1 VITIFKKNISHLYFL
16 SLAILISG
24 LSTSMFLM
32 SLGSIMLTIVWVLE
46 GNFLEKWNRIK
57 TNRTIQLLILFYF
70 IHVIGLIYTTNFEY
84 GFKDLR
90 VKLPLLLFPIILGTI
105 SIKDKKKQNLLLVFY
120 ILSVLISTFYSFLVY
135 QNIIV
140 IERDFNDSRTISRFI
155 SHIRLSM
162 NICLVILL
170 LFFYFK
176 EFSSK
181 IFILIKL
188 LITVWLLYFLYI
200 LESAT
205 GVMILFSCLLLGCIY
220 YAVNSKTA
228 ILRTISVT
236 LFATILIITGSL
248 IYFVIT
254 NYYQPRDLDI
264 SNLDKRTK
272 SGEVYNHDTTNLQLE
287 NGYYLW
293 LYIAPVE
300 LEEAWN
306 ERSDYFYN
314 ASDKKG
320 QPIKWTVIRYITSKG
335 LRKDREGVYALT
347 KEDISNIENGIATI
361 DANTSSG
368 LGKRIKVI
376 MYEFDSYFRG
386 ITPNGNSV
394 TQRFE
399 YWRIGWNLFKDN
411 MILGVGTGDVND
423 EYRKQYRKD
432 KSELIYKFRN
442 RAHNQFLTILISFGI
457 FGFILFVGS
466 LVFPFFNSSLST
478 NILYLFFFILMI
490 VSFMGEDTLETQAGV
505 TFFAFFN
512 SFFLFQIFTSTKNEV
527 E

>member
-1 VITIFKKNISHLYFL
+1 
-16 SLAILISG
+16 
-24 LSTSMFLM
+24 
-32 SLGSIMLTIVWVLE
+32 
-46 GNFLEKWNRIK
+46 
-57 TNRTIQLLILFYF
+57 
-70 IHVIGLIYTTNFEY
+70 
-84 GFKDLR
+84 
-90 VKLPLLLFPIILGTI
+90 
-105 SIKDKKKQNLLLVFY
+105 
-120 ILSVLISTFYSFLVY
+120 
-135 QNIIV
+135 
-140 IERDFNDSRTISRFI
+140 
-155 SHIRLSM
+155 
-162 NICLVILL
+162 
-170 LFFYFK
+170 
-176 EFSSK
+176 
-181 IFILIKL
+181 
-188 LITVWLLYFLYI
+188 
-200 LESAT
+200 
-205 GVMILFSCLLLGCIY
+205 MILFSCLLLGCIY

-228 ILRTISVT
+228 ILRTFSVT
-236 LFATILIITGSL
+236 LFAAILIMTGFF

-306 ERSDYFYN
+306 QRSEYFYN

-347 KEDISNIENGIATI
+347 KEDISNIENGTATI

-411 MILGVGTGDVND
+411 MILGVGTGDIND

-457 FGFILFVGS
+457 FGFVIFIGTLI
-466 LVFPFFNSSLST
+466 FPFYNSTISS
-478 NILYLFFFILMI
+478 NILYLFFFTLII

-512 SFFLFQIFTSTKNEV
+512 CLFLFQIFDKKKSE
-527 E
+527 